1 VYIEEEISTR
11 GEASSMRTSG
21 TLARKNFMVNEEDV
35 RMLKRVL
42 QVATESEAVRI
53 AVRDRL
59 ALEKAQTAFRRIRAR
74 GGIEDVFHRSAPDS
88 RK

>member
-1 VYIEEEISTR
+1 
-11 GEASSMRTSG
+11 MRASG

-42 QVATESEAVRI
+42 QVTTESEAVRI

-59 ALEKAQTAFRRIRAR
+59 ALEEAQAAFRRIRAR
-74 GGIEDVFHRSAPDS
+74 KGLEDAFRRSAPEM
-88 RK
+88 RKHS